1 MAGYFGTPHQ
11 QHLQQRVDKLSGLLA
26 STPGL
31 CNAGRMISAD
41 DIDHVGFDAVLEMLE
56 LDGGFGFRLVPQART
71 SAITER
77 LAAHGHRLD
86 WWDTFMADSDVA
98 LDVSKRLVAPGPPSG
113 FKHVNLSGLDP
124 DAGYKEMQAFLVAN
138 GIAPFS
144 GSMLAGEWTK
154 AKAFALA
161 DDREE
166 IVATSFAYMP
176 HNDFSQ
182 FRDFA
187 WAGLVAVSP
196 EQRGKQLG
204 TYINA
209 CAVVCAFR
217 ELGASTVYEQVSAT
231 NMASRRMVEACGLTL
246 HPDLKSGLAST
257 GGEVFT
263 R

>member
-1 MAGYFGTPHQ
+1 MGGYFGTQHQ
-11 QHLQQRVDKLSGLLA
+11 QHLQRRVDELSALVA

-31 CNAGRMISAD
+31 CNAGRMVSSD
-41 DIDHVGFDAVLEMLE
+41 DIDHVGFDTVLKMLE
-56 LDGGFGFRLVPQART
+56 VDGGFGFRLVRQVRT
-71 SAITER
+71 SAITEL
-77 LAAHGHRLD
+77 LAARGYRLD
-86 WWDTFMADSDVA
+86 WWDTFMAGSDTA
-98 LDVSKRLVAPGPPSG
+98 LDVSKRIVAPGPPPG
-113 FKHVNLSGLDP
+113 FEHINLSGIDP
-124 DAGYKEMQAFLVAN
+124 DRGYERVQAFLVAN

-154 AKAFALA
+154 AKAFALV
-161 DDREE
+161 DDRQE

-176 HNDFSQ
+176 HNVFSR
-182 FRDFA
+182 FRGFA

-196 EQRGKQLG
+196 VHRGKQLG

-209 CAVVCAFR
+209 CAVAAAFT

-231 NMASRRMVEACGLTL
+231 NTASRRMVEASGLTL

-257 GGEVFT
+257 GTDIFT